1 MEKLYVRRLDKND
14 VVDFR
19 VKLLNLIVNS
29 DCIWLKLNLNN
40 LLFFNF
46 SLPFSIKRSTNLGA
60 KDIWNYIMSSEKIGR
75 GCIGTRAI
83 RRNLLKITQIMTLL
97 KMMMKISILTGLL
110 AFICSTIAL
119 LVYVV
124 LSICLKKI

>member
-1 MEKLYVRRLDKND
+1 MEKLYVRRLDKNG

-46 SLPFSIKRSTNLGA
+46 FLPFSIKRSMNLGA